1 MFNSRKPVKEMP
13 TCCCIKTLNLCM
25 APVCGDLVIEKVA
38 TGVSGSGE
46 ENEYQL
52 VIDFLQTQ
60 ITLTGS
66 QIEGEN
72 IQFDISALNENF
84 EYTGKIYDAN
94 GDLVTI
100 IIGEDE
106 FDCVKFKTV
115 VNINY

>member
-1 MFNSRKPVKEMP
+1 M
-13 TCCCIKTLNLCM
+13 T
-25 APVCGDLVIEKVA
+25 PVCGYLEIEKVA
-38 TGVSGSGE
+38 EGVSGSGE

-60 ITLTGS
+60 ITLTEA

-94 GDLVTI
+94 GDLVI
-100 IIGEDE
+100 ITIGEDE

-115 VNINY
+115 VNVSY

>member
-1 MFNSRKPVKEMP
+1 M
-13 TCCCIKTLNLCM
+13 T
-25 APVCGDLVIEKVA
+25 PVCGYLEIEKA
-38 TGVSGSGE
+38 AEGVSGSGE

-60 ITLTGS
+60 ITLTEA

-100 IIGEDE
+100 TIGEDE
-106 FDCVKFKTV
+106 FDCIKFKTV
-115 VNINY
+115 VNVVL

>member
-1 MFNSRKPVKEMP
+1 MP

-25 APVCGDLVIEKVA
+25 VPVCGYLEIEKVA
-38 TGVSGSGE
+38 EGVSGSGE

-60 ITLTGS
+60 ITLTET

-72 IQFDISALNENF
+72 IQFDVSALNENF

-100 IIGEDE
+100 TIGEDE
-106 FDCVKFKTV
+106 FDCIKFKTV
-115 VNINY
+115 VNVSY

>member
-1 MFNSRKPVKEMP
+1 M
-13 TCCCIKTLNLCM
+13 T
-25 APVCGDLVIEKVA
+25 PVCGYLEIEKVA
-38 TGVSGSGE
+38 EGVSGSGE

-60 ITLTGS
+60 ITLTEA

-100 IIGEDE
+100 TIGEDE
-106 FDCVKFKTV
+106 FDCIKFKTV
-115 VNINY
+115 VNVSY

>member
-1 MFNSRKPVKEMP
+1 M
-13 TCCCIKTLNLCM
+13 T
-25 APVCGDLVIEKVA
+25 PVCGYLVIEKA
-38 TGVSGSGE
+38 AEGVSGSGE

-60 ITLTGS
+60 ITLTEA

-94 GDLVTI
+94 GDLVI
-100 IIGEDE
+100 ITIGEDE

-115 VNINY
+115 VNVSY

>member
-1 MFNSRKPVKEMP
+1 M
-13 TCCCIKTLNLCM
+13 T
-25 APVCGDLVIEKVA
+25 PVCGYLEIEKVA
-38 TGVSGSGE
+38 EGVSGSGE

-60 ITLTGS
+60 ITLTEA

-72 IQFDISALNENF
+72 IQFDVSALNENF

-100 IIGEDE
+100 TIGEDE
-106 FDCVKFKTV
+106 FDCIKFKTV
-115 VNINY
+115 VGISL

>member
-1 MFNSRKPVKEMP
+1 M
-13 TCCCIKTLNLCM
+13 T
-25 APVCGDLVIEKVA
+25 PVCGYLEIEKVA
-38 TGVSGSGE
+38 EGVSGSGE
-46 ENEYQL
+46 ENNYQL

-60 ITLTGS
+60 ITLTEA

-72 IQFDISALNENF
+72 IQFDVSALNENF

-100 IIGEDE
+100 TIGEDE

-115 VNINY
+115 VNVSY

>member
-1 MFNSRKPVKEMP
+1 M
-13 TCCCIKTLNLCM
+13 T
-25 APVCGDLVIEKVA
+25 PVCGYLEIEKA
-38 TGVSGSGE
+38 AEGVSGSGE
-46 ENEYQL
+46 ENDYQL

-60 ITLTGS
+60 ITLTEA

-94 GDLVTI
+94 GDLVVIT
-100 IIGEDE
+100 IGEDE
-106 FDCVKFKTV
+106 FDCIKFKTV

>member
-1 MFNSRKPVKEMP
+1 M
-13 TCCCIKTLNLCM
+13 T
-25 APVCGDLVIEKVA
+25 PVCGYLEIEKA
-38 TGVSGSGE
+38 AEGVSGSGE

-60 ITLTGS
+60 ITLTEA

-100 IIGEDE
+100 TIGEDE

-115 VNINY
+115 VNVSY

>member
-1 MFNSRKPVKEMP
+1 M
-13 TCCCIKTLNLCM
+13 T
-25 APVCGDLVIEKVA
+25 PVCGYLEIEKVA
-38 TGVSGSGE
+38 EGVSGSGE

-60 ITLTGS
+60 ITLTEA

-72 IQFDISALNENF
+72 IQFDVSALNENF

-100 IIGEDE
+100 TIGEDE

-115 VNINY
+115 VNVSY

>member
-1 MFNSRKPVKEMP
+1 M
-13 TCCCIKTLNLCM
+13 T
-25 APVCGDLVIEKVA
+25 PVCGYLVIEKA
-38 TGVSGSGE
+38 AEGVSGSGE

-60 ITLTGS
+60 ITLTEA

-72 IQFDISALNENF
+72 IQFDVSALNENF

-100 IIGEDE
+100 TIGEDE
-106 FDCVKFKTV
+106 FDCIKFKTV
-115 VNINY
+115 VNVSY

>member
-1 MFNSRKPVKEMP
+1 M
-13 TCCCIKTLNLCM
+13 T
-25 APVCGDLVIEKVA
+25 PVCGYLEIEKA
-38 TGVSGSGE
+38 AEGVSGSGE

-60 ITLTGS
+60 ITLTEA

-72 IQFDISALNENF
+72 IQFDVSALNENF

-100 IIGEDE
+100 TIGEDE
-106 FDCVKFKTV
+106 FDCVRFKTI
-115 VNINY
+115 VNVSY

>member
-1 MFNSRKPVKEMP
+1 M
-13 TCCCIKTLNLCM
+13 T
-25 APVCGDLVIEKVA
+25 PVCGYLVVEKA
-38 TGVSGSGE
+38 AEGVSGSGE

-60 ITLTGS
+60 ITLTEA

-84 EYTGKIYDAN
+84 EYTGKIYDTN

-100 IIGEDE
+100 TIGEDE
-106 FDCVKFKTV
+106 FDCIKFKTV
-115 VNINY
+115 VNVSY

>member
-1 MFNSRKPVKEMP
+1 M
-13 TCCCIKTLNLCM
+13 T
-25 APVCGDLVIEKVA
+25 PVCGYLEIEKVA
-38 TGVSGSGE
+38 EGVSGSGE
-46 ENEYQL
+46 ENNYQL

-60 ITLTGS
+60 ITLTEA

-100 IIGEDE
+100 TIGEDE
-106 FDCVKFKTV
+106 FDCIKFKTV

>member
-1 MFNSRKPVKEMP
+1 M
-13 TCCCIKTLNLCM
+13 T
-25 APVCGDLVIEKVA
+25 PVCGFLEIDKVA
-38 TGVSGSGE
+38 EGASGSGE
-46 ENEYQL
+46 ENNYQL

-60 ITLTGS
+60 IKLTET

-100 IIGEDE
+100 TIGEDE
-106 FDCVKFKTV
+106 FDCIKFKTV

>member
-1 MFNSRKPVKEMP
+1 M
-13 TCCCIKTLNLCM
+13 T
-25 APVCGDLVIEKVA
+25 PVCGYLEIEKVA
-38 TGVSGSGE
+38 DGVSGSGE
-46 ENEYQL
+46 ENNYQL

-60 ITLTGS
+60 ITLTEA

-100 IIGEDE
+100 TIGEDE
-106 FDCVKFKTV
+106 FDCIKFKTV
-115 VNINY
+115 VNVSY

>member
-1 MFNSRKPVKEMP
+1 M
-13 TCCCIKTLNLCM
+13 T
-25 APVCGDLVIEKVA
+25 PVCGYLEIEKVA
-38 TGVSGSGE
+38 EGVSGSGE

-52 VIDFLQTQ
+52 VIDFMQTQ
-60 ITLTGS
+60 ITLTET

-100 IIGEDE
+100 TIGEDE
-106 FDCVKFKTV
+106 FDCIKFKTV

>member
-1 MFNSRKPVKEMP
+1 M
-13 TCCCIKTLNLCM
+13 T
-25 APVCGDLVIEKVA
+25 PVCGYLVVEKA
-38 TGVSGSGE
+38 AEGVSGSGE

-60 ITLTGS
+60 ITLTEA

-100 IIGEDE
+100 TIGEDE
-106 FDCVKFKTV
+106 FDCIKFKTV
-115 VNINY
+115 VNVSY

>member
-1 MFNSRKPVKEMP
+1 M
-13 TCCCIKTLNLCM
+13 T
-25 APVCGDLVIEKVA
+25 PVCGYLEIEKA
-38 TGVSGSGE
+38 AEGVSGSGE

-60 ITLTGS
+60 ITLTEA

-72 IQFDISALNENF
+72 IQFDVSALNENF

-100 IIGEDE
+100 TIGEDE
-106 FDCVKFKTV
+106 FDCIKFKTV
-115 VNINY
+115 MGILL

>member
-1 MFNSRKPVKEMP
+1 MV
-13 TCCCIKTLNLCM
+13 
-25 APVCGDLVIEKVA
+25 PVCGFLEIEKVA
-38 TGVSGSGE
+38 EGVSGSGE
-46 ENEYQL
+46 ENNYTL

-60 ITLTGS
+60 ITLTET

-72 IQFDISALNENF
+72 IQFDVSALNENF

-100 IIGEDE
+100 TIGEDE

-115 VNINY
+115 VNVSY

>member
-1 MFNSRKPVKEMP
+1 M
-13 TCCCIKTLNLCM
+13 T
-25 APVCGDLVIEKVA
+25 PVCGYLEIEKA
-38 TGVSGSGE
+38 AEGVSGSGE

-60 ITLTGS
+60 ITLTEA

-100 IIGEDE
+100 TIGEDE
-106 FDCVKFKTV
+106 FDCIKFKTV
-115 VNINY
+115 VNVSY

>member
-1 MFNSRKPVKEMP
+1 MG
-13 TCCCIKTLNLCM
+13 CCCTKTLNLCM
-25 APVCGDLVIEKVA
+25 TPVCAFLEIEKVA
-38 TGVSGSGE
+38 EGVSGSGE

-60 ITLTGS
+60 ITLTEA

-72 IQFDISALNENF
+72 IQFDVSALNENF

-100 IIGEDE
+100 TIGEDE
-106 FDCVKFKTV
+106 FDCIKFKTV
-115 VNINY
+115 VNVAY

>member
-1 MFNSRKPVKEMP
+1 M
-13 TCCCIKTLNLCM
+13 T
-25 APVCGDLVIEKVA
+25 PVCGFLEIEKVA
-38 TGVSGSGE
+38 EGVSGSGE
-46 ENEYQL
+46 ENNYQL

-60 ITLTGS
+60 ITLTEA

-100 IIGEDE
+100 TIGEDE
-106 FDCVKFKTV
+106 FDCIKFKTV
-115 VNINY
+115 VNVSY

>member
-1 MFNSRKPVKEMP
+1 M
-13 TCCCIKTLNLCM
+13 T
-25 APVCGDLVIEKVA
+25 PVCGYLEIEKVA
-38 TGVSGSGE
+38 EGVSGSGE
-46 ENEYQL
+46 ENNYQL

-60 ITLTGS
+60 ITLTEA

-100 IIGEDE
+100 TIGEDE
-106 FDCVKFKTV
+106 FDCIKFKTV
-115 VNINY
+115 VNVSY

>member
-1 MFNSRKPVKEMP
+1 M
-13 TCCCIKTLNLCM
+13 T
-25 APVCGDLVIEKVA
+25 PVCGYLEIEKA
-38 TGVSGSGE
+38 AEGVSGSGE

-60 ITLTGS
+60 ITLTEA

-100 IIGEDE
+100 TIGEDE

-115 VNINY
+115 VDVSY

>member
-1 MFNSRKPVKEMP
+1 M
-13 TCCCIKTLNLCM
+13 T
-25 APVCGDLVIEKVA
+25 PVCGYLVIEKVA
-38 TGVSGSGE
+38 EGVSGSGE

-60 ITLTGS
+60 ITLTEA

-100 IIGEDE
+100 TIGEDE

-115 VNINY
+115 VNVSY